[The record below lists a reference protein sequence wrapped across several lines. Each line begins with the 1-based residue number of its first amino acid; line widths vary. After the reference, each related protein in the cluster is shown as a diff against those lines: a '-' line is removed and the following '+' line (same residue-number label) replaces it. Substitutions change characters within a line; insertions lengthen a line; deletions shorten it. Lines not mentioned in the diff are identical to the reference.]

1 MYYYFLH
8 GMECA
13 DSKSEPIVPRHHRR
27 NVQNLRHQTLLRRG
41 ARNGQSNRADEDLNE
56 VSALWLF

>member
-8 GMECA
+8 CMKCL
-13 DSKSEPIVPRHHRR
+13 DSKFEAIVPRHHRR